1 MANSLDDFRSSQA
14 RPKAE
19 MTLRRAGRADIAAI
33 MAIERSPGFEDFV
46 GRSSHAQ
53 HEEMLASP
61 RYTYFVGVG
70 PEDDALAFA
79 ILRDFDDPHGNLY
92 LKRFAVA
99 RPGEGIGTA
108 FLRLLLEWAFAHT
121 SAHRFY
127 LDRFAHN
134 LRAQWLYE
142 KFGFTRDGV
151 LREAYLGADGRR
163 SDLTLM
169 ALTRPE
175 WEARRKI

>member
-1 MANSLDDFRSSQA
+1 MANSRTHFQSSQA
-14 RPKAE
+14 RQQPKI
-19 MTLRRAGRADIAAI
+19 TLRRAGRADIAAI
-33 MAIERSPGFEDFV
+33 MAIEHVPGFEDYV

-61 RYTYFVGVG
+61 RYTYFVGLG
-70 PEDDALAFA
+70 PQDDALAFA
-79 ILRDFDDPHGNLY
+79 ILRDFDDLHGNLY
-92 LKRFAVA
+92 LKRFVVA
-99 RPGEGIGTA
+99 RPGEGIGAA
-108 FLRLLLEWAFAHT
+108 FLRLLLEWAFTQT

-134 LRAQWLYE
+134 ERAQRLYE

-151 LREAYLGADGRR
+151 LRQAYLGADGKRR
-163 SDLTLM
+163 DLTLM

-175 WEARRKI
+175 WEASAK